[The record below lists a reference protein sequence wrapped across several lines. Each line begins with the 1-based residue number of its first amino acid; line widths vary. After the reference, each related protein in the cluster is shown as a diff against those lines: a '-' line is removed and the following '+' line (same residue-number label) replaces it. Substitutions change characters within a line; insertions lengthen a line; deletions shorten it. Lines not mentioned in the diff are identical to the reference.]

1 MPIDN
6 FIVYVFI
13 FIDNFLKNIGKIR
26 KSGPDPELTDSEVI
40 TIEIVGEFLGCGK
53 GDKTIFDYFH
63 QHWHSWFP
71 KLNCRYTFAKQSA
84 NLWKIKEALYREII
98 RICLESSQSNIV
110 ISDGLPL
117 PTCHIKRVRK
127 NNPLR
132 LDGAFSYCAAKDQK
146 YFGFK
151 GHLLTNDDG
160 LILNFAI
167 APANV
172 DERDVLPEVVDGILA
187 SITNL
192 VIADKGLIRPSLKE
206 HLKKRGIDLQT
217 PLRDNMKDKRPKW
230 LMNWAMN
237 VRRIIETTNSQLVGR
252 FNIQAIRA
260 KDLWHFASKV
270 LRKILAHSFA
280 FMIAGGLEFDGI
292 LNG

>member
-1 MPIDN
+1 MPIEN
-6 FIVYVFI
+6 FIVCVFI
-13 FIDNFLKNIGKIR
+13 FVDDFLKDVGKIR
-26 KSGPDPELTDSEVI
+26 KSGPDPELTDAEVI
-40 TIEIVGEFLGCGK
+40 TMEIVGEFLGHGK
-53 GDKTIFDYFH
+53 GDKVIFDYFF
-63 QHWHSWFP
+63 QHWHNWFP

-84 NLWKIKEALYREII
+84 NLLKVKEALHTQII
-98 RICLESSQSNIV
+98 KKCLESSKARIA

-117 PTCHIKRVRK
+117 PTCHPKRVRK
-127 NNPLR
+127 NNPLKV
-132 LDGAFSYCAAKDQK
+132 DGAFGYCAAKDEY

-172 DERDVLPEVVDGILA
+172 DERDVLPEIVEGI
-187 SITNL
+187 SGL
-192 VIADKGLIRPSLKE
+192 VIADKGLISPSLKDD
-206 HLKKRGIDLQT
+206 LAKYGIDLQT
-217 PLRDNMKDKRPKW
+217 PLRKNMADKRPRW
-230 LMNWAMN
+230 LINWAMN
-237 VRRIIETTNSQLVGR
+237 VRRIIETVNGQLAGR

-260 KDLWHFASKV
+260 KDLWHFSSKV

-280 FMIAGGLEFDGI
+280 FMMAGSLEFDGI

>member
-1 MPIDN
+1 MPVSNLI
-6 FIVYVFI
+6 IYVFI
-13 FIDNFLKNIGKIR
+13 FVDKFLKDVGKIR
-26 KSGPDPELTDSEVI
+26 KSGPNPELTDAEVI

-63 QHWHSWFP
+63 QHWLSWFP

-98 RICLESSQSNIV
+98 RICLESSQSNIA

-117 PTCHIKRVRK
+117 PTCHPKRVRR

-132 LDGAFSYCAAKDQK
+132 ADGAFSYCAAKDEH

-151 GHLLTNDDG
+151 GHLLTNDEG

-172 DERDVLPEVVDGILA
+172 DERDVLPEIVQNISG
-187 SITNL
+187 L
-192 VIADKGLIRPSLKE
+192 VISDKGLISSLLKE
-206 HLKKRGIDLQT
+206 DLAKYGIDLQT
-217 PLRDNMKDKRPKW
+217 PLRKNMKDKRPKW
-230 LMNWAMN
+230 LVSWAMN
-237 VRRIIETTNSQLVGR
+237 VRRIIETVNGQLAER
-252 FNIQAIRA
+252 FNIQSIRA
-260 KDLWHFASKV
+260 KDLWHFSSKF

-280 FMIAGGLEFDGI
+280 FMIAGSLKFDEI
-292 LNG
+292 LS